1 MPLSNSEQRFIQTLI
16 ENGPTYRADL
26 SRILNVSR
34 TTITNLTQTLE
45 AANLVGEDSTAT
57 QNLKKP
63 LTLTTELG
71 IIVSLAYHFTKVE
84 TTVGTLCGNILYHQ
98 LESYP
103 LDLTAQQ
110 RLLLGATKIKEALTQ
125 LAIPLSKL
133 LGIHLAVDTQSDKTT
148 GKVYS
153 SAASKKWHDVNP
165 KKFFTHTF
173 NVPVYIENT
182 ARLQGLAEATWGAGT
197 GSNNVYYVHL
207 SHGVTGAQIL
217 NGAIMAGTRGG
228 AGELGHTVYSWSGPL
243 CSCGNRGCL
252 MQYVSIPAIE
262 RDASSTLGKSMK
274 YAEFA
279 QHLKDRLPL
288 ALDIMERAMQIL
300 SQSLVNICHLLDPEV
315 IILGGEIVEIDY
327 PFAEK
332 VELYLR
338 QHALPLSGTQ
348 IIIREQQ
355 FHGEDVACGKAG
367 ITSLRQTEEII
378 QLALS
383 K

>member
-26 SRILNVSR
+26 SRLLNVSR
-34 TTITNLTQTLE
+34 TTISNLTQTLQT
-45 AANLVGEDSTAT
+45 AKLVDEDATAT
-57 QNLKKP
+57 QNLKIP

-71 IIVSLAYHFTKVE
+71 ILVSLAYHFTKVE
-84 TTVGTLCGNILYHQ
+84 TTVSTLSGNILHHQ
-98 LESYP
+98 IEPYP
-103 LDLTAQQ
+103 LDLPAQK
-110 RLLLGATKIKEALTQ
+110 RLILGATKIKDAFTQ
-125 LAIPLSKL
+125 LNIPLSKL
-133 LGIHLAVDTQSDKTT
+133 LGIHLAVDTQIDKTT

-173 NVPVYIENT
+173 NTPVYIENT
-182 ARLQGLAEATWGAGT
+182 ARLQGLAEATWGAGA
-197 GSNNVYYVHL
+197 GSDNVYYVHL
-207 SHGVTGAQIL
+207 SHGVTGAQII
-217 NGAIMAGTRGG
+217 NGSIMAGIRGG

-243 CSCGNRGCL
+243 CTCGNRGCL

-262 RDASSTLGKSMK
+262 RDVSSALGKQLNYHDFSL
-274 YAEFA
+274 
-279 QHLKDRLPL
+279 HLKNHFPP
-288 ALDIMERAMQIL
+288 ALDIMERALQIL

-338 QHALPLSGTQ
+338 QNALPLSGTQ
-348 IIIREQQ
+348 VIIREQK
-355 FHGEDVACGKAG
+355 FSGENIACGKAA
-367 ITSLRQTEEII
+367 ITSLRQTPEII
-378 QLALS
+378 QRALS
-383 K
+383 L